1 MVMIISS
8 GLIGNLLGTRP
19 SVPAPRALGARPE
32 GGHSGG
38 VGPAWKYV
46 RWFLK
51 FKIYDGTYLCL
62 LSNYSEGGISKAVE
76 AGDGEAIIF
85 LQSGHGTAGS
95 AGHAPGDTSIPALAQ
110 FAPAAG
116 NLPGLPSLIVENC
129 LPLLA
134 LTLFLAS
141 FQALVWDE

>member
-1 MVMIISS
+1 MLRRGQRGCAFADASARRA
-8 GLIGNLLGTRP
+8 GAGAGTRACVKTRVLIP
-19 SVPAPRALGARPE
+19 
-32 GGHSGG
+32 
-38 VGPAWKYV
+38 
-46 RWFLK
+46 K

-85 LQSGHGTAGS
+85 LQSGHGTASS
-95 AGHAPGDTSIPALAQ
+95 AGHAPGDTSIPALARS
-110 FAPAAG
+110 APAAG

-129 LPLLA
+129 MPLLA
-134 LTLFLAS
+134 LTLLLAS